1 MTLEPAAFYSARMED
16 ELQKLEEKIL
26 ALIAR
31 IEALREANGELGR
44 ELAFAREHNRAL
56 TQRMRAASDRLDA
69 LISRLP
75 EETTGR

>member
-16 ELQKLEEKIL
+16 ELQKLEERIL

-31 IEALREANGELGR
+31 VDALREANGELRR
-44 ELAFAREHNRAL
+44 ELAFAREQNRAL

-69 LISRLP
+69 LILRLP
-75 EETTGR
+75 AETTGR